1 MDGKKRMGLENF
13 LKKIFKYKH
22 RKHKRYKVRDGLTAV
37 LDPETQKGDQ
47 ILDIGMGGITFNYV
61 DVDKPL
67 DDKFKIDILVDDEL
81 YLEKLKVI
89 LVSNIEVGDIS
100 FRSKNIRR
108 ISVQFASLTLVQEFD
123 LKALIR
129 SHGLE

>member
-1 MDGKKRMGLENF
+1 MGLENF
-13 LKKIFKYKH
+13 LKKIFKYNH
-22 RKHKRYKVRDGLTAV
+22 RKYKRYKVRDGLTVV
-37 LDPETQKGDQ
+37 LDFETRKSDQ
-47 ILDIGMGGITFNYV
+47 VIDIGMGGLTFNYV
-61 DVDKPL
+61 DVGEPL
-67 DDKFKIDILVDDEL
+67 DDKFKIDILVDNEL

-108 ISVQFASLTLVQEFD
+108 ISVQFASLTPVQEFD
-123 LKALIR
+123 LKALTR